1 MLLKESFLSV
11 DLYLMLKNKNQSIND
26 ERRNY
31 YRILNVQP
39 DASLE
44 IIKNNYRTLLQKLRL
59 HPDLGGKNWNAS
71 IINEAYNTLSKPLK
85 RAEYDEKLLQTY
97 DLKSLARGNLDNN
110 SNQQEN
116 YKFNSKDKHGNQR
129 NFYRLFNIQADSPA
143 HIIKTSYLTLSKDPD
158 VPKEL
163 LNMAYTILSNSDK
176 RALYDKLLSKHNH
189 GYALKKLTTH
199 KQGNITLHTHEQEK
213 ITSTNTKQ
221 TSIVKVKRSRVSSEY
236 GNSKQS
242 YYQPVITQ
250 YCSFCKTPHN
260 QSPCEH
266 TAALCNECKS
276 PLFPPSDAFLEQQRR
291 DIIRISKDQHIYFYA
306 YWPGT
311 KLTGAIADI
320 SPTGIQLISDK
331 ELAEEQIIK
340 LDGEDF
346 KAVGV
351 VSYCK
356 NNKSNGQQISGIQ
369 FLTVNFNKRK
379 GQFFS
384 ESA

>member
-1 MLLKESFLSV
+1 
-11 DLYLMLKNKNQSIND
+11 MLKNKNQPKSD

-85 RAEYDEKLLQTY
+85 RAEYDIELLQLY

-116 YKFNSKDKHGNQR
+116 YKDNNKDKHGNQR

-143 HIIKTSYLTLSKDPD
+143 RIIKTSYLTLSKDPD

-163 LNMAYTILSNSDK
+163 LNMAYTILSNPDK
-176 RALYDKLLSKHNH
+176 RALYDKLLSKHSH

-199 KQGNITLHTHEQEK
+199 KQENITLHTYQQKEEKTSSANTEQA
-213 ITSTNTKQ
+213 
-221 TSIVKVKRSRVSSEY
+221 SIVKAKRSRLSSEY
-236 GNSKQS
+236 GSSKQS

-250 YCSFCKTPHN
+250 YCTFCKTPHN

-276 PLFPPSDAFLEQQRR
+276 PLFPPSDAFLDQQRR
-291 DIIRISKDQHIYFYA
+291 DIIRISKDQRIYFYA

-311 KLTGAIADI
+311 KMTGAIADI
-320 SPTGIQLISDK
+320 SPTGIQLVSDK
-331 ELAEEQIIK
+331 ELAKEQVIK

-356 NNKSNGQQISGIQ
+356 NNEPNGQQISGIQ

-379 GQFFS
+379 GQFLS